1 MENLTTYE
9 FYVNTYY
16 GDAIG
21 ESAFPKWLSRATD
34 KLMDLTYGN
43 ITEER
48 RAQYDIQIQKATCA
62 LMDLMYRLDAA
73 TKTATAKD
81 ETNVKSKSSGG
92 ESITYGDTDTLI
104 TKVLSDKAAQN
115 RLMHDTIAEYL
126 SGTGLLYAGV

>member
-9 FYVNTYY
+9 FYTGTYY
-16 GDAIG
+16 GDTIE

-34 KLMDLTYGN
+34 KLMCLTYGN
-43 ITEER
+43 ITEGSR
-48 RAQYDIQIQKATCA
+48 IKYDMQIQKATCA
-62 LMDLMYRLDAA
+62 LMDLMYQLDVA

-92 ESITYGDTDTLI
+92 ESITFGDKDTLV

-115 RLMHDTIAEYL
+115 RLMYDTIAEYL